1 MNDWEGKHVHGD
13 LRQESIVDVW
23 QNKVYPFLV
32 AHAAGR
38 WDKLPEFCQT
48 CPDWQSKR
56 PRHLDAIQLFAAQ
69 AEPDLLA

>member
-1 MNDWEGKHVHGD
+1 M
-13 LRQESIVDVW
+13 DVW
-23 QNKVYPFLV
+23 QKKIYPFLV

-56 PRHLDAIQLFAAQ
+56 PRHLDAIQLFATH